1 MFFGA
6 CYSLSRDAAI
16 VYLCIMRFFQL
27 MLLVT
32 GLAASAVTLRAGTLA
47 QFITPLGIILVE
59 LFDQDKPVTVNNF
72 IRLTEAGAYQNS
84 FIHRAD
90 PGFVIQGG
98 GFTLSSNL
106 VVGYVPNF
114 GTVSNEYA
122 VGTIYSNVFGTIA
135 MAKVDGD
142 PDSATS
148 QWFFNLADN
157 PYLNTANGGFTVFGR
172 IIKGEEILRFF
183 NNTSQY
189 SIWTYNDGKG
199 LVIPDIPYLSFAP
212 HFVMT
217 QINILN
223 PEIRMPSAD
232 ELCIDWITAA
242 GMTNILERTP
252 SLTEPDWQPVMSFCP
267 DTAQVTTYTGS
278 LKEVSAIYRVR
289 VPVSP

>member
-1 MFFGA
+1 M
-6 CYSLSRDAAI
+6 SRDAAI

-27 MLLVT
+27 MLFMMV
-32 GLAASAVTLRAGTLA
+32 LAASAVTLRAGTLA

-278 LKEVSAIYRVR
+278 LKEVSAIYRIR